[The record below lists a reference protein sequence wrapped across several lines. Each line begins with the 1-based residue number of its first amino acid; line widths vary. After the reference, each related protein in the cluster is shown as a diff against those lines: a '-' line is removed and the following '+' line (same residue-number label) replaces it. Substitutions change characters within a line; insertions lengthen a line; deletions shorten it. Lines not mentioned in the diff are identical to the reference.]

1 MKRKASSFDEFDE
14 VQLEEGLDRFKKLK
28 IGHGVEAP
36 AHESNKVVVE
46 RAEKATQTEFKVYTE
61 MEVQRMIRKLQSSGD
76 FVSNDNFGQ
85 TTSLPHTRI

>member
-1 MKRKASSFDEFDE
+1 MKRKASSFDEFDK

-28 IGHGVEAP
+28 IGCGVEVP

-46 RAEKATQTEFKVYTE
+46 RAEKATQTELKVYTE
-61 MEVQRMIRKLQSSGD
+61 VEVQRMIRKLQSSD